1 LRTDSDDRIE
11 RIWNEWEIVQ
21 KYLDESLDEADFK
34 RVTKG
39 DIEEEN
45 SKENGKGKGKE
56 RIGHDEV
63 FPIKLNLPG
72 MEGKTI
78 TGRCTKGKWRWTRL
92 CDQPELEEL
101 TRKVLIL

>member
-1 LRTDSDDRIE
+1 MQQQQTLLRTDSDDRIE

-21 KYLDESLDEADFK
+21 KYLDESLDEADLK

-56 RIGHDEV
+56 SIGHDEV

-78 TGRCTKGKWRWTRL
+78 TGGCTRG
-92 CDQPELEEL
+92 E
-101 TRKVLIL
+101 